1 MNKFESSHVVKSF
14 RENFNSASD
23 SESDHFVC
31 GVSGGI
37 DSMTLLFLL
46 HRHNINCT
54 VVHCNYRL
62 RGEASEHDRE
72 FVEEISAMWNFDCI
86 TATFDPEEAE
96 VTNTQLWAREKR
108 YTVFRDIKREAGAQY
123 ILTAHHQDDQV
134 ETILQK
140 ILRGSGLPSWKGMDV
155 QQGDLL
161 RPLLGVTKEQILH
174 FTDEHHIPFR
184 EDSTNRS
191 AGYARNFLRQKLMP
205 DMDSFFPGWRDNVL
219 KVPDRSEEYS
229 LMSGLILKQILN
241 DENQIRRS
249 DLIELPEKLRPSLFH
264 RYLSK
269 RIPDLTLTEGVLNR
283 FLAVEKL
290 QTGAEIE
297 ISPEWKIIRDRD
309 LFLLVRSE
317 EQDGIKPKNLSRED
331 LTEEKRIGNYRLV
344 LRPWSGNIQ
353 SSVLQLDSDKVEWPV
368 RVRPWRDGDRI
379 QPLGMKG
386 SKLVAD
392 ILTDKK
398 IASSQKRAA
407 FLIESFDGIIC
418 AVIFPH
424 ITNDGQ
430 TGIISERVKCSSA
443 TKQILQ
449 IDTDL

>member
-1 MNKFESSHVVKSF
+1 MNQFESSPVVKTF
-14 RENFNSASD
+14 RENFCA
-23 SESDHFVC
+23 ESVSRTGHFVC

-46 HRHNINCT
+46 HRHNISCT

-62 RGEASEHDRE
+62 RGDASEQDRE

-86 TATFDPEEAE
+86 TATFDPSEAE
-96 VTNTQLWAREKR
+96 IKNTQLWAREKR
-108 YTVFRDIKREAGAQY
+108 YTVFRDIKRETGAQY

-140 ILRGSGLPSWKGMDV
+140 ILRGAGIPSWKGMDV

-161 RPLLGVTKEQILH
+161 RPLLGVTKEKIRH
-174 FTDEHHIPFR
+174 FSDEHHIPFR
-184 EDSTNRS
+184 EDSSNRS
-191 AGYARNFLRQKLMP
+191 AGYARNFLRQELMP
-205 DMDSFFPGWRDNVL
+205 DMESFFPGWRDNVL

-229 LMSGLILKQILN
+229 LMSGWILKQLLN
-241 DENQIRRS
+241 EENQIRRS
-249 DLIELPEKLRPSLFH
+249 DLLELPKELRPALFH
-264 RYLSK
+264 HYLGK
-269 RIPDLTLTEGVLNR
+269 MIPEVSLSEGVLNR
-283 FLAVEKL
+283 LSTIDEL

-297 ISPEWKIIRDRD
+297 INPKWKIIRERD
-309 LFLLVRSE
+309 LFLLIRNG
-317 EQDGIKPKNLSRED
+317 EQRGIEPIELGRKD
-331 LTEEKRIGNYRLV
+331 LTEERQVGNFRLV
-344 LRPWSGNIQ
+344 LRPWIGKFNNN
-353 SSVLQLDSDKVEWPV
+353 VLQLDSAKVEWPI

-379 QPLGMKG
+379 QPLGMEG
-386 SKLVAD
+386 SKLIAD

-398 IASSQKRAA
+398 IVSSQKREA

-443 TKQILQ
+443 TKHILQ